1 MNIDFL
7 AFDEKEVSS
16 SLPRMQ
22 RFFAMPMENLPI
34 NFLNRFH

>member
-16 SLPRMQ
+16 SRPRMQ
-22 RFFAMPMENLPI
+22 RIFAMPMENLPI
-34 NFLNRFH
+34 NFFFSF